1 MENAG
6 LYSYKSKLRSFS
18 MPHKVKL
25 ILNPMADLGR
35 AWKTANDLRPIAQ
48 EFKGEL
54 SWSGTVYPTHAIE
67 LAKQAAEEGCDL
79 IVAMGG
85 DGTVHEVINGLM
97 QIPENKRPM
106 MGIVPIGSGNDFAYS
121 MGITG
126 DPAHALASA
135 LNGKNIQTVDVGL
148 ITDENGRTEY
158 FDNTLGIG
166 FDAVVTIR
174 SHKLPIVKGFLMYLT
189 AVIQTIILNHN
200 PAKMQIE
207 TETLK
212 WTEDVIMLTLC
223 NGPREGGGFMLSP
236 NSKNDDGIMEFL
248 TVTKLSRATM
258 FRLVPEFLK
267 GTHMR
272 FKQVRMGE
280 FKTFKLTSDLPLY
293 IHADGEI
300 YTSFGSN
307 LRKVNFEILP
317 HALRIIKG

>member
-1 MENAG
+1 
-6 LYSYKSKLRSFS
+6 

-25 ILNPMADLGR
+25 ILNPMADMGR

-48 EFKGEL
+48 EFKGDL
-54 SWSGTVYPTHAIE
+54 TWSGTVYPTHAVE

-79 IVAMGG
+79 VIAMGG
-85 DGTVHEVINGLM
+85 DGTVHEVMNGLM
-97 QIPENKRPM
+97 QVPENKRPV

-121 MGITG
+121 IGITQKS
-126 DPAHALASA
+126 AHALAHA
-135 LNGKNIQTVDVGL
+135 LKAEKIKPVDIGL
-148 ITDENGRTEY
+148 LTDEHGRQEY

-200 PAKMQIE
+200 PAKVKIE
-207 TETLK
+207 TEAET
-212 WTEDVIMLTLC
+212 WEDQLLMFTLC

-236 NSKNDDGIMEFL
+236 DSKNDDGKME
-248 TVTKLSRATM
+248 TVAVTRVSRATM
-258 FRLVPEFLK
+258 FRLVPEFMK

-280 FKTFKLTSDLPLY
+280 FKKLTLTSNLPLY
-293 IHADGEI
+293 IHADGEVF
-300 YTSFGSN
+300 TSFGSN
-307 LRKVNFEILP
+307 LKKVSFETLP
-317 HALRIIKG
+317 QALKVVTG